1 MHQSAVEAPGVS
13 RALFRLA
20 LPVLAEQFLSM
31 LVGLSD
37 TLLTGHYLTQQHLAA
52 INQGGYTAWLF
63 FTFFTVVT
71 IGATAMVARFVGAK
85 NAALASR
92 VANQAVLAG
101 LLLALPCTLAAAVL
115 VEPLVHSMQLPP
127 EPAALAVRY
136 LQWLIP
142 ALPAVMLQS
151 VAIACLHGAGD
162 TLSGLQAM
170 ICVNIVNVV
179 VSWALALGIG
189 PLPQLG
195 WDGIALGTAVGHVA
209 GAALLVTWLF
219 RGRAGLQLRLR
230 HLRPD
235 WDLIRRLLRIGVP
248 GGVDALAVVFCQ
260 LWFLAIVNQ
269 LGALAAA
276 AHGIAIRIEALAF
289 LPGTAFQV
297 GAATLAGQFLGAH
310 DFMRARRSVVV
321 ASCWCGGLMSLAGVV
336 FFCGARPLAQLFV
349 RAEEIAVAQQAAPLL
364 RIVACSM
371 PALALMLV
379 LIGALRG
386 SGDTRWPLSFTL
398 IGFLLVRIPL
408 AYLLAH
414 AWGWGVSG
422 AWYAMIADIYARS
435 LLVFLRFHHGGWQ
448 RVRV

>member
-1 MHQSAVEAPGVS
+1 MHPSVVAAPGVA

-37 TLLTGHYLTQQHLAA
+37 TLLTGHYLSQQHLAA
-52 INQGGYTAWLF
+52 INQAGYTAWLF
-63 FTFFTVVT
+63 FTFFTVITV
-71 IGATAMVARFVGAK
+71 GATAMVARFVGAQDGRTA
-85 NAALASR
+85 NR
-92 VANQAVLAG
+92 VTNQAVLAG
-101 LLLALPCTLAAAVL
+101 LLLAAPGTLAAALL
-115 VEPLVHSMQLPP
+115 VEPLVGAMQLPA
-127 EPAALAVRY
+127 EPAALAIRY

-142 ALPAVMLQS
+142 ALPAVMLQA
-151 VAIACLHGAGD
+151 VTIACLHGAGD
-162 TLSGLQAM
+162 TLSGLLAM
-170 ICVNIVNVV
+170 ICVNVVNVV
-179 VSWALALGIG
+179 VSWALTLGVG

-209 GAALLVTWLF
+209 GAALLVAWLL
-219 RGRAGLQLRLR
+219 RGRAGLRLRLAE
-230 HLRPD
+230 LRPD
-235 WDLIRRLLRIGVP
+235 GSLMRRLLRIGVP

-269 LGALAAA
+269 LGSLAAA

-310 DFMRARRSVVV
+310 DFVRARRSVVV

-336 FFCGARPLAQLFV
+336 FFCGAEPLAQLFV
-349 RAEEIAVAQQAAPLL
+349 RAEEVAVARQAAPLL
-364 RIVACSM
+364 RIVSLSM

-414 AWGWGVSG
+414 VWGWGVSG
-422 AWYAMIADIYARS
+422 AWYAMVADIYARA
-435 LLVFLRFHHGGWQ
+435 LLVFLRFRHGGWQ